1 MTSDVGG
8 MVERNKVCGRGV
20 CVRARLRFK
29 RRHIDECAARVFV
42 LPLLAAK
49 QVIQLRPRVT
59 FPGPGANLQE
69 RHRCDEFHE
78 VGTKVVSVRFVA
90 EERDDMRPTAARSI
104 RITHRSSGEVIAEG
118 PLGFWGITPFE
129 GNLYISRKCLKTG
142 YLRPNWVPGLCIY
155 KFLHVWLDL
164 RLPNGAREPFVG
176 WMYWLPNPLLPFIA
190 FRPAVPRL
198 SPALQVEEIA
208 G

>member
-1 MTSDVGG
+1 MAPHSPDQAASSLVRS
-8 MVERNKVCGRGV
+8 VARGAKEV
-20 CVRARLRFK
+20 VR
-29 RRHIDECAARVFV
+29 
-42 LPLLAAK
+42 
-49 QVIQLRPRVT
+49 T
-59 FPGPGANLQE
+59 
-69 RHRCDEFHE
+69 
-78 VGTKVVSVRFVA
+78 
-90 EERDDMRPTAARSI
+90 TAVRSI

-129 GNLYISRKCLKTG
+129 GNLYISRKCLRTS

-155 KFLHVWLDL
+155 KFLYVWLDL
-164 RLPNGAREPFVG
+164 RLPNGTRESFVG

-198 SPALQVEEIA
+198 SPALQVEEIS